1 MDDLL
6 TILLVVGWMVLGIYQ
21 NSRKQKKR
29 AEAKRQAAER
39 ERQRNSPPS
48 GPVYQ
53 TTRPQENRPQK
64 PPSWR
69 KQKISLQEPNLE
81 EVLGELLGM
90 PAKPKPVAKPR
101 ESKPVETAK
110 AEPYSPLAYTP
121 LIEQINKPQY
131 ESIEFREEHKTPGY
145 HIQDTGNVQWT
156 HPELEGFDL
165 RKAVIYSAILNRP
178 YS

>member
-29 AEAKRQAAER
+29 AQAKRQAADR
-39 ERQRNSPPS
+39 EEKRSNPQS

-53 TTRPQENRPQK
+53 TTKSQENRPQK
-64 PPSWR
+64 PFIEEAEDFP
-69 KQKISLQEPNLE
+69 QEPNLE

-90 PAKPKPVAKPR
+90 PAKPKPVVKTL
-101 ESKPVETAK
+101 ESKPVEGTK

-145 HIQDTGNVQWT
+145 LIEDGRNVQWT
-156 HPELEGFDL
+156 HPDLEEFDL

>member
-29 AEAKRQAAER
+29 AETKRQAAER
-39 ERQRNSPPS
+39 ERQRSSPQS
-48 GPVYQ
+48 GPVYPS
-53 TTRPQENRPQK
+53 TRPQENRPQK
-64 PPSWR
+64 PLIEETENFP
-69 KQKISLQEPNLE
+69 QEPNLE

-101 ESKPVETAK
+101 EPKPVETVK

-121 LIEQINKPQY
+121 LVEQINKPQY
-131 ESIEFREEHKTPGY
+131 ESIEFREEHQTPGY
-145 HIQDTGNVQWT
+145 HIQDAENVQWS

>member
-69 KQKISLQEPNLE
+69 KQKISSRAQ
-81 EVLGELLGM
+81 
-90 PAKPKPVAKPR
+90 PR
-101 ESKPVETAK
+101 RS
-110 AEPYSPLAYTP
+110 
-121 LIEQINKPQY
+121 
-131 ESIEFREEHKTPGY
+131 
-145 HIQDTGNVQWT
+145 
-156 HPELEGFDL
+156 L
-165 RKAVIYSAILNRP
+165 R
-178 YS
+178 